1 VAARLGKG
9 TTAEFPTG
17 AASELAGVEGELG
30 KLDPMIHLGGNG
42 GDGVESNIT
51 GTVQWFGGGGGG
63 GVNINNGQVLPN
75 GGGTGG
81 LGGGGNGSSFGVPVG
96 GSREGCFNGQSGLN
110 NTGGGGGGTDPEC
123 DVAGDGGSGLVV
135 LRYRSAEPILIGG
148 NVTSL
153 DGYILHSFMEV
164 GASSLVYPFDC
175 NCQKIPVNGPQFRQC
190 NYWGDPHYTASWGPH
205 GRFDYQGLGV
215 HE

>member
-75 GGGTGG
+75 GGG
-81 LGGGGNGSSFGVPVG
+81 
-96 GSREGCFNGQSGLN
+96 
-110 NTGGGGGGTDPEC
+110 GGGGGTDPEC

-153 DGYILHSFMEV
+153 DGYILHSFME
-164 GASSLVYPFDC
+164 D
-175 NCQKIPVNGPQFRQC
+175 
-190 NYWGDPHYTASWGPH
+190 
-205 GRFDYQGLGV
+205 
-215 HE
+215 